1 MKTNRKI
8 FILVSIVVALLFA
21 SCATVQNDPLSLWT
35 EDAPA
40 KTGLIAY
47 VQAVTDPDN
56 QDYIPPED
64 RIAVFDF
71 DGTLFCET
79 DPNYNDFNL
88 LVYRVLEDPSYKA
101 LASDFEKEVASLIV
115 EMNETGV
122 TDPDLMTKHGQA
134 VAMAFKGMTPEEIN
148 AYAQEFKKQPM
159 PSFNNM
165 SRGDGYYLPMVQI
178 VDYLESNGFIVYVI
192 SGTDRLLVRAS
203 VYNSL
208 IGYIP
213 PRQVIGSDETLVATG
228 QNGTDGLEYIFTAPD
243 TVVTGGQFIIK
254 NLNMNKVTA
263 IVREIGAQPVLSFG
277 NSGSDSSMNE
287 YVTLNNPYRSMAFMV
302 CCDDLDREL
311 GNLSKAQKMYDL
323 CKERGWTAISMKNDW
338 VTIYGD
344 EITKK

>member
-1 MKTNRKI
+1 MKTDRKI

-21 SCATVQNDPLSLWT
+21 SCATAQNDPLSLWT

-40 KTGLIAY
+40 KTELIAY

-56 QDYIPPED
+56 PDYIPYED

-79 DPNYNDFNL
+79 DPNYNDFML
-88 LVYRVLEDPSYKA
+88 LVYRVLEDPSYKYM
-101 LASDFEKEVASLIV
+101 ASDFEKEVANMIIEL
-115 EMNETGV
+115 NETGV
-122 TDPDLMTKHGQA
+122 TDPDIMTKHGQA
-134 VAMAFKGMTPEEIN
+134 VASAFKGMTPDEIN

-165 SRGDGYYLPMVQI
+165 NRGDGYYLPMVQI
-178 VDYLESNGFIVYVI
+178 IDYLQANGFIVYVI
-192 SGTDRLLVRAS
+192 SGTDRLFVRAS
-203 VYNSL
+203 VYASP
-208 IGYIP
+208 IGYLP

-228 QNGTDGLEYIFTAPD
+228 QNGADGLEYIFTDTD

-287 YVTLNNPYRSMAFMV
+287 YTTLNNPYRSMAFMV
-302 CCDDLDREL
+302 CCDDLEREL

-323 CKERGWTAISMKNDW
+323 CEERGWTAISMKNDW

-344 EITKK
+344 GITKK